1 LLTIAIVG
9 KTNVGKTTFFN
20 AATLLDAKI
29 SNYSFTTTE
38 PNIGTA
44 YASDVCVCRELGVKD
59 NPQESTCIDGWRY
72 IPLKLIDVPG
82 LIKDAWKGKGL
93 GNRFLTAIG
102 QADALIHVVDASGS
116 VDEEGKITKPGAG
129 NPLQDIL
136 DIETEIEKWLSDIVT
151 DNRQLI
157 TRETAHLPLEEA
169 MSLAIAG
176 VKAMP
181 NQIKEAINASGLEE
195 INFEKW
201 KYGDIAKFVR
211 TLLPIAKPTMIV
223 ANKMDLFL
231 AEENFER
238 LSEYFSS
245 GLVTACSAEAEL
257 VLRRAQ
263 KAGLL
268 RYTPGSEKFT
278 LVKGAKMTPEQRRA
292 LDYVDQRV
300 MSKWMRTGIQQA
312 LNAVV
317 FKLLKMNMVYPVANE
332 HSFSDKHGNVL
343 PHAHLLPDGS
353 TPLNLASEVHTRLVE
368 QYVLAIDA
376 KTGMRL
382 PKDYRLRHRDVVKI
396 MTQPRANK

>member
-29 SNYSFTTTE
+29 SNYAFTTTE

-44 YASDVCVCRELGVKD
+44 YASDTCVCRELDIKD
-59 NPQESTCIDGWRY
+59 NPQESACIDGWRY
-72 IPLKLIDVPG
+72 IPIKLIDIPG
-82 LIKDAWKGKGL
+82 LIKDAWKGRGL
-93 GNRFLTAIG
+93 GNKFLSAIG

-129 NPLQDIL
+129 NPLQDAL
-136 DIETEIEKWLSDIVT
+136 DIEIEIEKWVSDIVT

-157 TRETAHLPLEEA
+157 TREAARLPLEEA

-176 VKAMP
+176 VKAKIP
-181 NQIKEAINASGLEE
+181 SIEEAIKLAGLEGV
-195 INFEKW
+195 NFEKW
-201 KYGDIAKFVR
+201 RQGDITHFVR
-211 TLLPIAKPTMIV
+211 TLLPLAKPTMIV
-223 ANKMDLFL
+223 ANKMDLYL
-231 AEENFER
+231 AEDNFEN
-238 LSEYFSS
+238 LSQYFSS

-257 VLRRAQ
+257 ALRRAQ

-278 LVKGAKMTPEQRRA
+278 IIEGAKLSPEQGRA
-292 LDYVDQRV
+292 LDYVDRRI

-317 FKLLKMNMVYPVANE
+317 FKLLKMNMVYPVADE
-332 HSFSDKHGNVL
+332 HNFSDKHGNVL

-353 TPLNLASEVHTRLVE
+353 TPLDLAGEVHTRLVE
-368 QYVLAIDA
+368 QYTLALDA

-382 PKDYRLRHRDVVKI
+382 PKDYKLRHRDVVKI

>member
-1 LLTIAIVG
+1 MLTIAIVG

-29 SNYSFTTTE
+29 SNYAFTTTE

-44 YASDVCVCRELGVKD
+44 YASDTCVCRELDIKD
-59 NPQESTCIDGWRY
+59 NPQESACIDGWRY
-72 IPLKLIDVPG
+72 IPIKLIDIPG
-82 LIKDAWKGKGL
+82 LIKDAWKGRGL
-93 GNRFLTAIG
+93 GNKFLSAIG

-129 NPLQDIL
+129 NPLQDAL
-136 DIETEIEKWLSDIVT
+136 DIEIEIEKWVSDIVT

-157 TRETAHLPLEEA
+157 TREAARLPLEEA

-176 VKAMP
+176 VKAKIP
-181 NQIKEAINASGLEE
+181 SIEEAIKLAGLEGV
-195 INFEKW
+195 NFEKW
-201 KYGDIAKFVR
+201 RQGDITHFVR
-211 TLLPIAKPTMIV
+211 TLLPLAKPTMIV
-223 ANKMDLFL
+223 ANKMDLYL
-231 AEENFER
+231 AEDNFEN
-238 LSEYFSS
+238 LSQYFSS

-257 VLRRAQ
+257 ALRRAQ

-278 LVKGAKMTPEQRRA
+278 IIEGAKLSPEQGRA
-292 LDYVDQRV
+292 LDYVDRRI

-317 FKLLKMNMVYPVANE
+317 FKLLKMNMVYPVADE
-332 HSFSDKHGNVL
+332 HNFSDKHGNVL

-353 TPLNLASEVHTRLVE
+353 TPLDLAGEVHTRLVE
-368 QYVLAIDA
+368 QYTLALDA

-382 PKDYRLRHRDVVKI
+382 PKDYKLRHRDVVKI